1 MEHENKPFSVYVK
14 ADDQGR
20 IVGVNSDVFL
30 SSLDGW
36 TKIAEGYGDKHHH
49 AQGNFFPLPLTDEN
63 GVYRYKLENGQPVER
78 TEAEMAADVQEL
90 PPASDPIDLVA
101 EIAAL
106 KEKNSQLEEA
116 LALLLSGEIEEVAD
130 NG

>member
-1 MEHENKPFSVYVK
+1 MEHEKPYSVYVK
-14 ADDQGR
+14 TDETGR
-20 IVGVNSDVFL
+20 IVAVNSDAFL
-30 SSLDGW
+30 SSLDGLV
-36 TKIAEGYGDKHHH
+36 KIAEGYGDKYHH
-49 AQGNFFPLPLTDEN
+49 AQGNFFSLPLMDEN
-63 GVYRYKLENGQPVER
+63 GVFRYKLENGQPIER
-78 TEAEMAADVQEL
+78 TEEEMAADVQEL